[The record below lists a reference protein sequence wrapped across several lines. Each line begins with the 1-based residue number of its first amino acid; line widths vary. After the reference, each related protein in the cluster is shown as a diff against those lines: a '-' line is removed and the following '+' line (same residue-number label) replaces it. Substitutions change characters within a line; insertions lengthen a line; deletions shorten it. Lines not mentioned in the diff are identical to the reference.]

1 MCAGSAIAGTSS
13 SSQSPPDN
21 EFETDGLIRP
31 VPLVACSLGDPAA
44 EGFLFRGRQRAVGGC
59 RRHHPRVGRKYA
71 LDDFA
76 LIRIAGNNWSAAS
89 FRFQRF
95 VAKIEPH
102 IGHAGTDVGS
112 MAAKAGARHDGTDVA
127 VEAHGTR

>member
-1 MCAGSAIAGTSS
+1 MGVNVRLADAGGITRA
-13 SSQSPPDN
+13 
-21 EFETDGLIRP
+21 
-31 VPLVACSLGDPAA
+31 LVAK
-44 EGFLFRGRQRAVGGC
+44 
-59 RRHHPRVGRKYA
+59 HA

-112 MAAKAGARHDGTDVA
+112 MAAKAGARQDGANVA